1 MTSEKVKQYRER
13 LGQAFI
19 EMNRGYTQK
28 KRQDPEYYE
37 KEKEKNRIRNAEK
50 RRLEKLKKLQ
60 EQDDMNIINNFN
72 NFKISH
78 NDKVINNLINNPM
91 KKQRGR
97 PKMSDEQKAEAK
109 KKRDA
114 NKYLS

>member
-1 MTSEKVKQYRER
+1 MTSEKVKQYREK
-13 LGQAFI
+13 LGQTFI
-19 EMNRGYTQK
+19 EMNRSYTQK

-50 RRLEKLKKLQ
+50 RRLEKLKKQQ
-60 EQDDMNIINNFN
+60 EHIDN
-72 NFKISH
+72 NFKISY
-78 NDKVINNLINNPM
+78 NDKVINNLVNIPM

-97 PKMSDEQKAEAK
+97 PRMSDEQKAEAK
-109 KKRDA
+109 QKRDA

>member
-1 MTSEKVKQYRER
+1 MTSEKVKQYREK

-19 EMNRGYTQK
+19 EMNRSYTQK

-50 RRLEKLKKLQ
+50 RRLEKLKKQQ
-60 EQDDMNIINNFN
+60 EQIDNDIINNLN
-72 NFKISH
+72 NFKITY

-97 PKMSDEQKAEAK
+97 PKMTDEQKAEAK
-109 KKRDA
+109 RKRDA